1 MDRVCYISPRAQ
13 EALGFILSGHR
24 KERSMLRGLKWR
36 LILYGAVTLFAI
48 LLLLPTLTSQLPPWL
63 AKVIPAEKIHLGL
76 DLQGGMYL
84 LLGVEGEK
92 AVGSYLEQIKNN
104 LKDDLKD
111 KGVPLGRL
119 ERDKADRILLEFSG
133 AKEKVDSVLS
143 QRFTMVRELSSSE
156 QGGIW
161 KVELVLDSKE
171 LESVKKRAIDQAL
184 EIIRN
189 RIDQFGVSEPEIT
202 LQGTDQI
209 LVQLPGIR
217 DPQRAINLIG
227 QTALLEFK
235 LVDDEGNIDEAL
247 KGNIPAGD
255 MILYQKSV
263 DPQTGAVRKI
273 PYLLKEKTLMT
284 GEFIKDARVAL
295 ESQFHEP
302 YVSIELTDIGGK
314 LFEQITGAN
323 VKKRL
328 AIILDD
334 SVYSAPVIQERI
346 GGGRAQITGRFDTKE
361 ASDLAIVLRSGALPA
376 PVKILEQRTVG
387 PSLGQDS
394 IQKGIASTLVAA
406 MIVAFFMIFYYRVAG
421 VVADVALI
429 LNIVLVMAALAIF
442 RAALTLP
449 GIAGMVLSI
458 GMSVDANILIH
469 ERIKEELRWGK
480 TIRAA
485 IDQGYHRALSAI
497 IDSNVTTLIAA
508 LFLYQFGSGP
518 VRGFAVTVFWGITA
532 NIFTAVL
539 VTRVIFDYL
548 TLKVGVKKLSF

>member
-13 EALGFILSGHR
+13 EALGFILSGYR
-24 KERSMLRGLKWR
+24 KECSMLRGLKWR

-48 LLLLPTLTSQLPPWL
+48 LLLLPTLTSQLPPWFT
-63 AKVIPAEKIHLGL
+63 KVLPAEKIHLGL

-92 AVGSYLEQIKNN
+92 AVESYLEQIKNN
-104 LKDDLKD
+104 LKDELKD

-119 ERDKADRILLEFSG
+119 EREKTDRILLEFSG

-235 LVDDEGNIDEAL
+235 LVDDEANIDEAL
-247 KGNIPAGD
+247 KGNVPAGD

-273 PYLLKEKTLMT
+273 PFLLREKTMMT

-302 YVSIELTDIGGK
+302 YVSLELTDIGGK

-328 AIILDD
+328 AIILDN

-394 IQKGIASTLVAA
+394 IHQGIVSMLISAIL
-406 MIVAFFMIFYYRVAG
+406 IVLFMILYYKGAG
-421 VVADVALI
+421 VIADIALV
-429 LNIVLVMAALAIF
+429 LNIVITMAVLALF
-442 RAALTLP
+442 RATLTLP
-449 GIAGMVLSI
+449 GIAGLVLSI

-469 ERIKEELRWGK
+469 ERIKEELGFGK

-485 IDQGYHRALSAI
+485 IDQGYHRAFSAI
-497 IDSNVTTLIAA
+497 IDSNITTLIAGI
-508 LFLYQFGSGP
+508 LLYQFGTGP
-518 VRGFAVTVFWGITA
+518 VKGFAVTLCIGLLA
-532 NIFTAVL
+532 NLFTAVYI
-539 VTRVIFDYL
+539 TRVVFDFL
-548 TLKVGVKKLSF
+548 TLKSGVKKLSI